1 MSSDAKGIIQQQ
13 KKMSL
18 DEMIRATQ
26 IFIDKIR
33 FLVDEV
39 IHTETVINLKFHFH
53 NLMLITNL
61 HLTKESSF
69 G

>member
-1 MSSDAKGIIQQQ
+1 MSSDAKGIVQQQ

-39 IHTETVINLKFHFH
+39 IHTETEINLKFNFH
-53 NLMLITNL
+53 NPMLIINI

-69 G
+69 R

>member
-1 MSSDAKGIIQQQ
+1 MSNDAKGIVQQQ

-18 DEMIRATQ
+18 DEMIRETQ

-39 IHTETVINLKFHFH
+39 IHTEIQINSQLDF
-53 NLMLITNL
+53 
-61 HLTKESSF
+61 S
-69 G
+69 